1 MGVVSAKVKGFATT
15 EHLSYDQ
22 LGSENPNLY
31 KRTWDFTDL
40 VSPPFGGE
48 GQYTGFTV
56 ATNFVITANQ
66 SRGKCAEVG

>member
-1 MGVVSAKVKGFATT
+1 MGVVSAKVKGFDST
-15 EHLSYDQ
+15 EHLPYDALQ
-22 LGSENPNLY
+22 MSNPDLY
-31 KRTWDFTDL
+31 RRLWDFVDL

-66 SRGKCAEVG
+66 SRGKCAEVV